1 MKKWMKRKRLCLE
14 LSEIRN
20 RLKIYE
26 RWYYEKYFEIYDLF
40 FEITTIIIPVFFKW
54 IWYFYVNIWHFKLI
68 NSQTAIWKK
77 KSGRPR
83 SRKPSKVHLKPF
95 YINKKSMINLFRTAI
110 QQNNTADANKLLK
123 DLSNAYHSANSLNLK
138 KGVLLALA
146 AAAIG
151 FGKNASPYLKGKFP
165 LNLNVFKSYRN
176 VTIFRI
182 SFQKF
187 YQNFWNQFYMQQQSR
202 IPVFAILPVNLFIT
216 SLKLW
221 EPFL

>member
-1 MKKWMKRKRLCLE
+1 
-14 LSEIRN
+14 
-20 RLKIYE
+20 
-26 RWYYEKYFEIYDLF
+26 
-40 FEITTIIIPVFFKW
+40 
-54 IWYFYVNIWHFKLI
+54 
-68 NSQTAIWKK
+68 
-77 KSGRPR
+77 
-83 SRKPSKVHLKPF
+83 
-95 YINKKSMINLFRTAI
+95 MINLFRTAI

-216 SLKLW
+216 SLKL
-221 EPFL
+221 